1 MQDAMFG
8 HTFSPTEALRMYHR
22 IDPNMDKDDALF
34 GYFKENWDFTSIKTE
49 EGFKKF
55 MTTVRT
61 LDRAYRS
68 IFV

>member
-1 MQDAMFG
+1 
-8 HTFSPTEALRMYHR
+8 
-22 IDPNMDKDDALF
+22 MDKDDALF